1 MYVRL
6 HIVMCTEAS
15 VWQTHLILRNNNS
28 LLFKRLYPGVNS
40 QVLK

>member
-6 HIVMCTEAS
+6 HIIMCTEAS

-28 LLFKRLYPGVNS
+28 SCF
-40 QVLK
+40 LKDYTLV